1 MMMMI
6 YDDDDAVLLHYPSS
20 SLGGV
25 VVVGV
30 WVWCTVAWKEIVCDD
45 TTHKYAF
52 YFIIN
57 EPIHG
62 KSDGCFCLFDT
73 DIDCRQ

>member
-1 MMMMI
+1 MMI
-6 YDDDDAVLLHYPSS
+6 FFFATLALHLGVLLWLVCEY
-20 SLGGV
+20 GA
-25 VVVGV
+25 
-30 WVWCTVAWKEIVCDD
+30 VAWKEIVCDD
-45 TTHKYAF
+45 TLHTNTLF

-73 DIDCRQ
+73 DIYCRQK